1 MNFKEY
7 DEIIKNHKYDMLEL
21 VIYYNLKCN
30 GNMQLD
36 YVNMESENIK
46 KQLETL
52 INFIYKAYLKDESH
66 LDLGYICDKAVEFK
80 NEILKNDANIFNILD
95 LLRECYQ

>member
-7 DEIIKNHKYDMLEL
+7 DEIIKNHKYDMLFMI
-21 VIYYNLKCN
+21 IYYNLKCN
-30 GNMQLD
+30 ENLQLD

-46 KQLETL
+46 KQLEML

-80 NEILKNDANIFNILD
+80 NEILKNDVNIFNIWD

>member
-21 VIYYNLKCN
+21 IIYYNLKRN
-30 GNMQLD
+30 ENLQLD

-80 NEILKNDANIFNILD
+80 NEILKNDVNIFNIWD
-95 LLRECYQ
+95 LLRECYR

>member
-30 GNMQLD
+30 ENLQLD

-66 LDLGYICDKAVEFK
+66 LDLGYICDKAVKFK
-80 NEILKNDANIFNILD
+80 NEILKNDVNIFNTWD
-95 LLRECYQ
+95 LLSECY

>member
-7 DEIIKNHKYDMLEL
+7 DEIIKNHRYDMLEL

-30 GNMQLD
+30 ENLQLD
-36 YVNMESENIK
+36 YVNLESENIK
-46 KQLETL
+46 KQLEML

-80 NEILKNDANIFNILD
+80 NEILKNDINIFNIWD